1 MQAELDRLEN
11 KLTQL
16 VQLNK
21 RLREENHHLRDELAQ
36 ALNENRQ
43 YNEKIDCVKS
53 RLQRLLAQL
62 PEE

>member
-36 ALNENRQ
+36 ALNENHQ
-43 YNEKIDCVKS
+43 YNEKIDSVKS

>member
-43 YNEKIDCVKS
+43 YNEKIDSVKS